1 MKACLFDAYGT
12 WLDFASAAG
21 ACREI
26 PRDAVTGDALDFA
39 LETLAIERAGLRER
53 QMQLYLTLD
62 AFTEVPR
69 MLDQD
74 CGPSSCRTA
83 RPQCCRLPWMA
94 PSSAEFSRSRRSAS
108 TNPTPK
114 VYGSPWT
121 AGRYR
126 RPEIAFQSS
135 NSWDTHA
142 AAAFGMQVVW
152 CNCYAPR
159 RERLP
164 GTPAAR

>member
-1 MKACLFDAYGT
+1 
-12 WLDFASAAG
+12 
-21 ACREI
+21 
-26 PRDAVTGDALDFA
+26 VTGDVLDFA

-53 QMQLYLTLD
+53 LMQLYLTLD

-74 CGPSSCRTA
+74 CGPPSCRTA
-83 RPQCCRLPWMA
+83 RPQFCRLPWMA
-94 PSSAEFSRSRRSAS
+94 PSSAASSIPFSRSRRSAS

-114 VYGSPWT
+114 VYQL
-121 AGRYR
+121 AVDR
-126 RPEIAFQSS
+126 RSLPASEIAFQSS

-152 CNCYAPR
+152 CNRYAQR